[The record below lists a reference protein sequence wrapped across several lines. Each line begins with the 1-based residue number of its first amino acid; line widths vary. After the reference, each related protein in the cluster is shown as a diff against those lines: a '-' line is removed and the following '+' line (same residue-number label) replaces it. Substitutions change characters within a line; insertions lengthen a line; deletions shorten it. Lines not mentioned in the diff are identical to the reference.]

1 MYMLNLPKK
10 VYFKKSSMSVA
21 LKELDEVYGAKR
33 AFIISD
39 ANLYTQGIVAPVYDF
54 IRNRGISAA
63 EYFSVDA
70 EPTFENVRAGLPK
83 MLNFQPDF
91 IVAVGGGSVMSVAK
105 AMWLLYENPDL
116 DLNEVAQKFNSLTVD
131 RAAFPTVG
139 VKAKLAL
146 VATTT
151 GTGAECSPFAVLTN
165 DAGEKCVI
173 ANYSL
178 IPELAVIDAD
188 YSDSMPAELTKKCGL
203 SALSL
208 AARAYVAAYES
219 EYTQAVAREAA
230 EAVLNN
236 LADAL
241 VEGSK
246 RPNAIIKL
254 SYAGALAGMAYSNAA
269 DTLDV
274 NAGVYPTEAEKV
286 KSDLIVTLAKAVG
299 IEGDSDDEIFANWI
313 AACEALAAL

>member
-10 VYFKKSSMSVA
+10 VYFKKGALSVA

-39 ANLYTQGIVAPVYDF
+39 ANLYTTGVVAPVYDF
-54 IRNRGISAA
+54 LRNRGISLA
-63 EYFSVDA
+63 EYFTIDA

-91 IVAVGGGSVMSVAK
+91 FVAVGGASVMSVAK
-105 AMWLLYENPDL
+105 AMWLLYENPEL
-116 DLNEVAQKFNSLTVD
+116 DLNEAAKNFNSLTVE

-146 VATTT
+146 IPTTT
-151 GTGAECSPFAVLTN
+151 GTGSECSPFAVLTN

-188 YSDSMPAELTKKCGL
+188 YSIGMPDELVKKSGL
-203 SALSL
+203 TALTL
-208 AARAYVAAYES
+208 AARAYVAGYES
-219 EYTQAVAREAA
+219 EYTQGVAREAA

-241 VEGSK
+241 TSGYAKE
-246 RPNAIIKL
+246 NAIIKL

-274 NAGVYPTEAEKV
+274 DAGFYPSEAEKA
-286 KSDLIVTLAKAVG
+286 KTDLIVDLAKAVG
-299 IEGDSDDEIFANWI
+299 IEGENDDEIFANWI